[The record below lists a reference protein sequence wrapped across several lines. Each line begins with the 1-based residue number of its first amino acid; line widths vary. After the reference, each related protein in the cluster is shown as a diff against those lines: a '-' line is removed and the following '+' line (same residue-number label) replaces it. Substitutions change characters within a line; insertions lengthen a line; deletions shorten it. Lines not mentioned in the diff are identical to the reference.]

1 MAALAGCVAV
11 LDRDAGARPMPVA
24 DFYKGKQIRFIVRTT
39 VGGDYDQY
47 TRLIARF
54 MGKYIPGNPAIIV
67 VNMPGG
73 GGITAANYM
82 AQVAPRDGTVIGI
95 VSQGL
100 AVDQALGA
108 SPQLKADL
116 KEFNWIANVVYSNQL
131 LVVWHTSPTKTIEDA
146 KKRVTTI
153 GTTGA
158 GSSSVQYPAFYNN
171 VLGTKFKIVF
181 GYPGGQHIDLAMER
195 GEVEGRGTNPYSG
208 WMASKPTWIPEKKI
222 IPLMQAGIEKEP
234 ALPDVPLIIDQPV
247 RAEDKPLLQFM
258 ANSSTVG
265 RPLAHHARR
274 AGRARGG
281 AAGGVR
287 GDHPRSGIHRHR
299 QEREHGDQAA
309 DRRGADAGGPR
320 HAQFAAGRAR
330 PHEGRAAAARRA
342 HPGNQGRQEVGPVTM
357 VGRRRTHACRRWG
370 RDRVRA
376 VASHPVG
383 RDRVVVVDLAALLA
397 VPGPVVGRICIS
409 ARP

>member
-1 MAALAGCVAV
+1 MIRFITTLVGTLFLGAGSAAA
-11 LDRDAGARPMPVA
+11 DAVA
-24 DFYKGKQIRFIVRTT
+24 DFYKGKQIRFVVRTT

-47 TRLIARF
+47 TRLIGRF

-100 AVDQALGA
+100 AIDQALGS

-116 KEFNWIANVVYSNQL
+116 KEFNWIANVVHSNQL
-131 LVVWHTSPTKTIEDA
+131 LVVWHTSSTKTIEDA
-146 KKRVTTI
+146 KSRVTTI

-158 GSSSVQYPAFYNN
+158 GSASVQYPAFYNN

-234 ALPDVPLIIDQPV
+234 ALPDVPLIIDQQV

-265 RPLAHHARR
+265 RPLATTPGVPAERVAALR
-274 AGRARGG
+274 AA
-281 AAGGVR
+281 
-287 GDHPRSGIHRHR
+287 
-299 QEREHGDQAA
+299 
-309 DRRGADAGGPR
+309 
-320 HAQFAAGRAR
+320 FAATIRDPEFIATAKKENMEIR
-330 PHEGRAAAARRA
+330 PQTA
-342 HPGNQGRQEVGPVTM
+342 EVLTQVVLGLLNSPQDV
-357 VGRRRTHACRRWG
+357 
-370 RDRVRA
+370 RDRMK
-376 VASHPVG
+376 VALQP
-383 RDRVVVVDLAALLA
+383 RDEHTQEIKAKK
-397 VPGPVVGRICIS
+397 
-409 ARP
+409 